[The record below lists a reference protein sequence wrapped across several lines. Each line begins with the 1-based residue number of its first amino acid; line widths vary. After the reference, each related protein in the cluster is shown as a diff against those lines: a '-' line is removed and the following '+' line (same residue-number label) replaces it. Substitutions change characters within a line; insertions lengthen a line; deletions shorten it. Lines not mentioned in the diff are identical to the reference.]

1 MFTTNTY
8 KGIIEKYLNSLNLTD
23 LTTDAHW
30 MKVSNWLEWYQGK
43 VDNFHNYTYYN
54 GTDTIPQ
61 TRYSA
66 QMAKRCCEDWADLLL
81 NEKVKIMIDDENLT
95 KVLDKVLL
103 DNDFYVQGNMLIE
116 KSFALGEGAFIEYFT
131 GNPIKPIGIN
141 YCNARMIYPLR
152 YDGGQLV
159 DCAFCWLLTNEVY
172 YVNIHIQEADG
183 TYTIY
188 NKIFKESEKS
198 KDPIELELPNKLERT
213 LKSPIRLFQIIK
225 PNNANNI
232 DIDNQRGI
240 SVFANSLDQLKDID
254 LKFDSYNKEFKLG
267 RKRMLFNSDVA
278 KCNVDIKGNIT
289 PVFDSNDLAFYAIAM
304 GENGKPIEYIDGNLR
319 VAEHDQ
325 ALQTALNLFS
335 DSVGFGTGHYSLSD
349 GHIYVNETSV
359 ISSNSKMFRRLKK
372 HEIVLEKALIDL
384 SKAIIYMATGTVTDK
399 DISINFD
406 DSIIE
411 DKAEQKRQAL
421 LEFNAGLI
429 DKVQYF
435 METRNMDESTAQ
447 TFVDKIEARIPEPE
461 MEPEPEGNDESER

>member
-1 MFTTNTY
+1 M
-8 KGIIEKYLNSLNLTD
+8 
-23 LTTDAHW
+23 
-30 MKVSNWLEWYQGK
+30 V
-43 VDNFHNYTYYN
+43 
-54 GTDTIPQ
+54 
-61 TRYSA
+61 
-66 QMAKRCCEDWADLLL
+66 
-81 NEKVKIMIDDENLT
+81 
-95 KVLDKVLL
+95 
-103 DNDFYVQGNMLIE
+103 
-116 KSFALGEGAFIEYFT
+116 
-131 GNPIKPIGIN
+131 
-141 YCNARMIYPLR
+141 
-152 YDGGQLV
+152 
-159 DCAFCWLLTNEVY
+159 
-172 YVNIHIQEADG
+172 HIRS
-183 TYTIY
+183 